1 MGHLNLISLQAVG
14 PLDKGGKNMAVAM
27 HEAAHHIVFKLCG
40 WRVKD
45 HGPTFL
51 GVYLW
56 LLEKSGVAPKAA
68 LHASAR
74 VFKLRWRDA
83 PPGFQCKN

>member
-1 MGHLNLISLQAVG
+1 
-14 PLDKGGKNMAVAM
+14 MATAM
-27 HEAAHHIVFKLCG
+27 HEASHHIVFKLCG
-40 WRVKD
+40 YRVQD

-56 LLEKSGVAPKAA
+56 LLERSGVAPQSA

-74 VFKLRWRDA
+74 EFKLKWRHA
-83 PPGFQCKN
+83 PPTIFSCRD